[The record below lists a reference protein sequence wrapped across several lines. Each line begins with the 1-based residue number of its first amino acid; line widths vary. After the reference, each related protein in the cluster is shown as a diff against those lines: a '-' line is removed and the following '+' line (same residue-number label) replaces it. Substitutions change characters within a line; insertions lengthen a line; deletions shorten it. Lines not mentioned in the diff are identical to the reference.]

1 MPPGVE
7 RSEEEGIDMRD
18 GRTRKHVKPKANGI
32 EKYLAGHEVKL
43 VVTSGPGMGRNIA
56 IDRECMTIGRGPGV
70 DIVFDNPEMSR
81 QHCAIEF
88 SGGSF
93 RIRDLGSTNGIVLN
107 GRQTQAG
114 DIKHG
119 YRFEIG
125 SQGFQFV
132 VESRDS
138 EPDTY
143 ELTGEM

>member
-1 MPPGVE
+1 MAPGVE
-7 RSEEEGIDMRD
+7 RSEEGIDMRD
-18 GRTRKHVKPKANGI
+18 GRTRKHVKPRAGGI
-32 EKYLAGHEVKL
+32 EQYLAAHVVKL
-43 VVTSGPGMGRNIA
+43 VVVSGSGMGRSFT
-56 IDRECMTIGRGPGV
+56 IDRECITVGRGPGV
-70 DIVFDNPEMSR
+70 DLVFDNPEMSR
-81 QHCAIEF
+81 QHAAIEF
-88 SGGSF
+88 SGGCF

-107 GRQTQAG
+107 GRPTQAG

-132 VESRDS
+132 VEKRDA